1 MDTQSSRQLRPA
13 IFQRYEHKMQ
23 TRGWNIS
30 DGAQN
35 IDQLSDADIVS
46 IWKILPLTGS
56 THCVILTFAER
67 YRLVVSLSENKS
79 LSAN

>member
-1 MDTQSSRQLRPA
+1 M
-13 IFQRYEHKMQ
+13 
-23 TRGWNIS
+23 RGWNIS

-79 LSAN
+79 LSAFIIWSEVEITTQQTA